1 MIVKTT
7 LAGAVFTAAAFIFTL
22 APASSVRAQTP
33 LTVPLCRAELARLY
47 QQIGR
52 CSDEACRHKV
62 QLAIVRHN
70 ARCG

>member
-1 MIVKTT
+1 MVVRKP
-7 LAGAVFTAAAFIFTL
+7 LAGVVFAAAFVVAAVV
-22 APASSVRAQTP
+22 APGARAQTP
-33 LTVPLCRAELARLY
+33 LTVTLCQTELARLY

-52 CSDEACRHKV
+52 CPDEACRRQV